1 VLVVGAIATIVA
13 ALLRNP
19 RALRHCLPGAVFM
32 LSGGALFGLP
42 IFVLPWT
49 YLALIAGAAAV
60 VLDLVVASRGATD
73 TPQERAG
80 AAPASAAYLGATL
93 LVAAVL
99 LFHDLGGFARTLQRW
114 EAGSIGGVGEIGP
127 CVTVQQGRRLHCAP
141 LFAGFAHAFEI
152 GQSIGSYAA
161 QRFVW
166 GEGLLSGGWSSLFYG
181 APTYAL
187 FNVMGF
193 SAWTMRL
200 SAAIAL
206 LLSIVVIYALARR
219 SFGPTVAGA
228 AAVLLGLNHCA
239 LFYGRYGSST
249 AGTILAVLI
258 AVWCTYLFLDARSS
272 AWWMGGVCSAALYL
286 ATLQYGPG
294 RIVVL
299 FLLGFIPLVLVCQWR
314 RLSRSRVI
322 GFAVIVAA
330 CGAVWQLQGWAG
342 AREMFL
348 SARGEQFLY
357 MMSSPDYQAK
367 YVASRCP
374 RCGELR
380 ATSESAYRI
389 ELLRSWVEDTSRE
402 YVALIDPR
410 AQSGPLGDWPG
421 PALPVLYYGPLF
433 LFIVWGA
440 AHSCVRWRSPPHAC
454 LLLWVGVSSL
464 GLLLT
469 NRVDSHRIALLVIP
483 ISLWGA
489 LGIEA
494 ASRVMT
500 RAKVPRP
507 LQHCLAIALAVTVV
521 ANDVDLLWA
530 SPGPEPSP
538 AQIVA
543 NEIAAVPGLLAVGA
557 LIDTPD
563 ESGRNVGFVALAMLE
578 RERLDPTR
586 TGFFLSRQMLLPLSQ
601 GSVASDGPEFT
612 KLQDILRTATVILAP
627 AGQFEEVAGALHD
640 RGVRVVERGTAEFR
654 VLRLDAGPGTL

>member
-1 VLVVGAIATIVA
+1 VIPVQLATAGVLVVGAIATIVA
-13 ALLRNP
+13 ALFRNP
-19 RALRHCLPGAVFM
+19 RALRRCLPGAVFV
-32 LSGGALFGLP
+32 LFGGALFGLP
-42 IFVLPWT
+42 AISVRPWT
-49 YLALIAGAAAV
+49 YLALLAGAAAV
-60 VLDLVVASRGATD
+60 VLDLAVTSRGAID

-80 AAPASAAYLGATL
+80 AAYASAAYLGATL
-93 LVAAVL
+93 LVATVL
-99 LFHDLGGFARTLQRW
+99 LFHDLGGFAGTLQRW
-114 EAGSIGGVGEIGP
+114 EAPSIGGVGEIGP
-127 CVTVQQGRRLHCAP
+127 CVTAQKGRRPHCAP

-152 GQSIGSYAA
+152 GQSIRSYTA
-161 QRFVW
+161 QRFIW

-187 FNVMGF
+187 FHGLGF

-200 SAAIAL
+200 PAAIAL
-206 LLSIVVIYALARR
+206 LLSIVVVYALAWR
-219 SFGPTVAGA
+219 SFGPAVAGA
-228 AAVLLGLNHCA
+228 AAVLLGFNHCA

-299 FLLGFIPLVLVCQWR
+299 FLLGFIPLVLACQWR
-314 RLSRSRVI
+314 R
-322 GFAVIVAA
+322 
-330 CGAVWQLQGWAG
+330 AG
-342 AREMFL
+342 ARELFL
-348 SARGEQFLY
+348 SARGEHFLY
-357 MMSSPDYQAK
+357 MVSSPDYQAK

-389 ELLRSWVEDTSRE
+389 ELFRSWVQDTSQE

-410 AQSGPLGDWPG
+410 AQSGPSVPLGDWPG
-421 PALPVLYYGPLF
+421 RAPPVLYYGPLF

-440 AHSCVRWRSPPHAC
+440 AHSCVRWRSAPHAC
-454 LLLWVGVSSL
+454 LLLWVGMSSL
-464 GLLLT
+464 ALLLT

-489 LGIEA
+489 LGVEA
-494 ASRVMT
+494 ASQLMT
-500 RAKVPRP
+500 LAKVPRP

-530 SPGPEPSP
+530 SPGPERSP
-538 AQIVA
+538 GQIVA

-563 ESGRNVGFVALAMLE
+563 DTGRNIGFVALSMLE

-601 GSVASDGPEFT
+601 GSVASDSPEFT
-612 KLQDILRTATVILAP
+612 QLQDILRTATVILAP

-640 RGVRVVERGTAEFR
+640 RGVRVVERGTQEFR
-654 VLRLDAGPGTL
+654 VMRLDAGPGTL